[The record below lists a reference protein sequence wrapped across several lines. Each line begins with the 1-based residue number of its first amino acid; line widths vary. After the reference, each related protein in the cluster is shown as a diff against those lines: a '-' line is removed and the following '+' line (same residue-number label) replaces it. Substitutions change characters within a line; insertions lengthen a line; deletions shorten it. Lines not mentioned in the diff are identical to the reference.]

1 MGVVEN
7 NIYEVPNVL
16 KEQNKALDAVIIATD
31 NAGIYKINKE
41 DLFIVWSC
49 YILGHRKFLV
59 GCKTNDRYYEVTY
72 NNLKEEWYVDIYK
85 KTYNLAIKND
95 DF

>member
-1 MGVVEN
+1 MEN

-16 KEQNKALDAVIIATD
+16 KEQNKALDAVIIAQTE
-31 NAGIYKINKE
+31 AGIKDKKE

-49 YILGHRKFLV
+49 YILGHRKFLI
-59 GCKTNDRYYEVTY
+59 GSKNSSKYYEVTY
-72 NNLKEEWYVDIYK
+72 NNLKEEWYVDIYN
-85 KTYNLAIKND
+85 KTYNIAIKND